1 LKIRF
6 IPIAQ
11 VALVAMAML
20 AIQWLSPRMN
30 IQGAANVPLF
40 VIFSASGVALVLIGV
55 REFFRNNTTVSP
67 VNPENTTHLVTS
79 GIYSYSRNPMYVGFA
94 LCLLAWAALI
104 GSYISLVG
112 LPVFIWYLTKHQIIP
127 EEFALESKFGKSF
140 IEYKNRVR
148 RWI

>member
-1 LKIRF
+1 MKIRF

-20 AIQWLSPRMN
+20 AIQWLSPSRN
-30 IQGAANVPLF
+30 VQGAANVPLF
-40 VIFSASGVALVLIGV
+40 VILSASGVALVLIGV
-55 REFFRNNTTVSP
+55 REFFKNNTTVNP
-67 VNPENTTHLVTS
+67 VNPENTTRLVTS
-79 GIYSYSRNPMYVGFA
+79 GVYRYSRNPMYVGFA

-112 LPVFIWYLTKHQIIP
+112 LPVFIWYITKYQIIP
-127 EEFALESKFGKSF
+127 EESALESKFSKSF
-140 IEYKNRVR
+140 VEYKNRVR